1 MTTTTAKPLAQR
13 KVSSDTFNSNTPL
26 NSNTILERV
35 TYGVPAPR
43 RMLSPGL
50 LLKKH
55 DYILSYLR
63 AMGLTTQERQAAFY
77 LLRLYAYYGKV
88 YPKAPNYTEDFYAS
102 KRSFWRAV
110 AKLEELGVID
120 RINRYL
126 HHLQISN
133 CYRLDKLVLCIIR
146 YLAEHGSP
154 YLSDFAHDLLR
165 RIGVSFWRTIWTLR
179 VRLRDPKP
187 LTIMA

>member
-1 MTTTTAKPLAQR
+1 METATQKSLAQR
-13 KVSSDTFNSNTPL
+13 KPSEPIASYSSYREGNTL
-26 NSNTILERV
+26 LVRF
-35 TYGVPAPR
+35 TYAVPAPR

-55 DYILSYLR
+55 HYIRAYLVSL
-63 AMGLTTQERQAAFY
+63 GLTPSEREIAFH

-88 YPKAPNYTEDFYAS
+88 YPKACEFTDTGGCS

-110 AKLEELGVID
+110 AKLEDSGLID

-133 CYRLDKLVLCIIR
+133 CYRLDKLALCIVR
-146 YLAEHGSP
+146 YLTEHGYQP
-154 YLSDFAHDLLR
+154 LDEFTRGIIIKTAN
-165 RIGVSFWRTIWTLR
+165 SFWRTIHNLR
-179 VRLRDPKP
+179 VRLRDPDP
-187 LTIMA
+187 LTSIA

>member
-1 MTTTTAKPLAQR
+1 MTTTTQKPLAQR
-13 KVSSDTFNSNTPL
+13 KASPSINNNTSLYNSNHVL
-26 NSNTILERV
+26 GRI
-35 TYGVPAPR
+35 TYGVPASR
-43 RMLSPGL
+43 RMLSPSL

-55 DYILSYLR
+55 DYIRTYLVKL
-63 AMGLTTQERQAAFY
+63 GLTTSERDAAFY

-88 YPKAPNYTEDFYAS
+88 YPKAPNYTEDCYRS

-110 AKLEELGVID
+110 AKLEDSGLID

-154 YLSDFAHDLLR
+154 GIPDFAHNLLSQL
-165 RIGVSFWRTIWTLR
+165 GLSFWQTIWTLR
-179 VRLRDPKP
+179 VRLRDSNP
-187 LTIMA
+187 LTLES

>member
-1 MTTTTAKPLAQR
+1 MTTGTKKPLAQR
-13 KVSSDTFNSNTPL
+13 KPSLSTPNNNTL
-26 NSNTILERV
+26 LSKDILLEKL

-43 RMLSPGL
+43 RMLTPSL

-55 DYILSYLR
+55 DYIRAYLVSL
-63 AMGLTTQERQAAFY
+63 GLTTAERDAAFF

-88 YPKAPNYTEDFYAS
+88 YPKAPNYTEDCYRS

-110 AKLEELGVID
+110 AKLEEQGIID

-133 CYRLDKLVLCIIR
+133 CYRLDKLVLCLIR
-146 YLAEHGSP
+146 YLAEHGCP
-154 YLSDFAHDLLR
+154 FLDKFTQDIIRKTAN
-165 RIGVSFWRTIWTLR
+165 SFWRTIGIIR
-179 VRLRDPKP
+179 VRLRDPNP
-187 LTIMA
+187 LTLKA

>member
-1 MTTTTAKPLAQR
+1 MTTATAEPLAQR
-13 KVSSDTFNSNTPL
+13 KPSTHTPNNNHPL
-26 NSNTILERV
+26 NTNTLLGRL

-43 RMLSPGL
+43 RMLTPSL

-55 DYILSYLR
+55 DYIRAYLV
-63 AMGLTTQERQAAFY
+63 ALKLTPAEREITLQ

-88 YPKAPNYTEDFYAS
+88 YPKASEFTQDGGCS

-110 AKLEELGVID
+110 AKLEDSGHID

-146 YLAEHGSP
+146 YLAEHGNP
-154 YLSDFAHDLLR
+154 FTDTFTQTLIRLTTN
-165 RIGVSFWRTIWTLR
+165 SFWRTIWTIR
-179 VRLRDPKP
+179 VRLRDPNP
-187 LTIMA
+187 LTTMA

>member
-1 MTTTTAKPLAQR
+1 MTTATAEPLAQR
-13 KVSSDTFNSNTPL
+13 KPSPSTRNNTSLYNSTKV
-26 NSNTILERV
+26 LERV

-43 RMLSPGL
+43 RMLTPGL

-55 DYILSYLR
+55 HYIVSYLK
-63 AMGLTTQERQAAFY
+63 ALGLTPAEREITFH

-88 YPKAPNYTEDFYAS
+88 YPKANEFTWDGGCS

-110 AKLEELGVID
+110 AKLEESGFID

-146 YLAEHGSP
+146 YLAEHGCP
-154 YLSDFAHDLLR
+154 YLDGFAHYCLAKV
-165 RIGVSFWRTIWTLR
+165 GSQFWRAIYSIR
-179 VRLRDPKP
+179 VRLRDPIP
-187 LTIMA
+187 LTLVA

>member
-1 MTTTTAKPLAQR
+1 MTTAISKPLAQR
-13 KVSSDTFNSNTPL
+13 KASPSIPDNRPIYNSNQV
-26 NSNTILERV
+26 LERL

-43 RMLSPGL
+43 RMLTPGL

-55 DYILSYLR
+55 HHILTYLR
-63 AMGLTTQERQAAFY
+63 ALGLTTAEIPAAFY

-88 YPKAPNYTEDFYAS
+88 YPKAPNYTEDCYRS

-110 AKLEELGVID
+110 AKLEDSGLID

-146 YLAEHGSP
+146 YLAEHGTTN
-154 YLSDFAHDLLR
+154 LDDFSHFCLAK
-165 RIGVSFWRTIWTLR
+165 IGSQFWRAVWTLR
-179 VRLRDPKP
+179 VRLRDPIP

>member
-1 MTTTTAKPLAQR
+1 MTAITTKPLAQR
-13 KVSSDTFNSNTPL
+13 KPSPSPYPNKDSYNTER
-26 NSNTILERV
+26 ILERV

-43 RMLSPGL
+43 RILTPGL

-55 DYILSYLR
+55 DYIRTYLLNLQ
-63 AMGLTTQERQAAFY
+63 LTTAEREAAFY

-88 YPKAPNYTEDFYAS
+88 YPKAPNYTEDCYRS

-110 AKLEELGVID
+110 AKLERAGLID

-133 CYRLDKLVLCIIR
+133 SYRLDKLVLCLAR
-146 YLAEHGSP
+146 YLAEHGCPFQDKFTLAIFRTFSGP
-154 YLSDFAHDLLR
+154 
-165 RIGVSFWRTIWTLR
+165 FWRIITTTR
-179 VRLRDPKP
+179 VRLRDPNP
-187 LTIMA
+187 LAMKV